1 MIILFPGHPLDA
13 YWIDKTK
20 NVEAYV
26 IEKEFLNDL
35 FANVSKYAEPELL
48 EMVLAMRILGY
59 TDRDIARR
67 AKLELDD
74 YREWTIAEIKELI
87 RLLTLRRTGN
97 CAMARLVNDTKYFGN
112 IDEYNRGRDLLDM

>member
-1 MIILFPGHPLDA
+1 MR
-13 YWIDKTK
+13 
-20 NVEAYV
+20 
-26 IEKEFLNDL
+26 DL

-74 YREWTIAEIKELI
+74 YREWTLAEIKELI

-112 IDEYNRGRDLLDM
+112 IDEYNRRRDLLDM